1 MRGEVGVQ
9 QIQQQHAFRGNELRY
24 NGYKKPALMPSKNGC
39 CKAAQARTVVQDCL
53 HCGHMRY
60 EMSSAARVYSGH
72 TRTVVSRQSTN
83 DINNERQH
91 VSCSKLWLK
100 LKLCLLLQVCVYG
113 TLTRPETDCGQ
124 LVGQGAAAHSSRQ
137 QQKWHQGQIMCKGV
151 HKALMEGE
159 QQEQPEKKAP

>member
-1 MRGEVGVQ
+1 M
-9 QIQQQHAFRGNELRY
+9 
-24 NGYKKPALMPSKNGC
+24 
-39 CKAAQARTVVQDCL
+39 QDCL
-53 HCGHMRY
+53 HCGHKRC
-60 EMSSAARVYSGH
+60 EISSAARVYLGH
-72 TRTVVSRQSTN
+72 TRTVVSGQSTN

-91 VSCSKLWLK
+91 VSCSKLRLK
-100 LKLCLLLQVCVYG
+100 LQLCLLLQVCVYAVG

-137 QQKWHQGQIMCKGV
+137 QQKWHQGQITCKGV